1 MIERLQHIA
10 ALIWAFPSHEIHG
23 RLKLQKA
30 MFFAKAVGVPIPYEY
45 RYLHFGPYSDGLKSD
60 VDRLAAFEELSESVS
75 TSGEFETVITRMN
88 SKSELPTNE
97 VPPATAR
104 VFSKIAFLVNDEPAS
119 ALEVASTFYWYKR
132 SGLSDDDAWSLAE
145 QTKSTTWNMDGV
157 PSRAKGLVHSLQEL
171 REVSAHS

>member
-1 MIERLQHIA
+1 
-10 ALIWAFPSHEIHG
+10 
-23 RLKLQKA
+23 
-30 MFFAKAVGVPIPYEY
+30 
-45 RYLHFGPYSDGLKSD
+45 
-60 VDRLAAFEELSESVS
+60 
-75 TSGEFETVITRMN
+75 MN